1 MNLAIP
7 FVFVGAG
14 VGGVAR
20 YLLSAWLQGVARG
33 AFPVG
38 TLVVNVTGCL
48 LIGLLAAGAL
58 SGGAMSRE
66 DVRLGLVVGVLGGYT
81 TMSSFGLE
89 TVRLMGEG
97 RAGAALAYVLLTNG
111 LGLAA
116 VWAGLRVGRSL
127 G

>member
-1 MNLAIP
+1 MNLTIP

-48 LIGLLAAGAL
+48 LIGLLAAGVM
-58 SGGAMSRE
+58 SGGVLSRE

-89 TVRLMGEG
+89 TVRLIGEG
-97 RAGAALAYVLLTNG
+97 RTWAAVAYVVLTNAAG
-111 LGLAA
+111 LLA
-116 VWAGLRVGRSL
+116 VWIGLRVGRGL
-127 G
+127 A